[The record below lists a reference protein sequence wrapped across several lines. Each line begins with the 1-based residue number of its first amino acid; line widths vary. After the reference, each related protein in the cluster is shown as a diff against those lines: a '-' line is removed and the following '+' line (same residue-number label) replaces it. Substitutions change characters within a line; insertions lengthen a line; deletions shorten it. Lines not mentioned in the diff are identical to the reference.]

1 MCVVARAIFPHELQD
16 PDFAWL
22 IDSFRESNPDVFLVE
37 GPCIPVTFVRSG
49 SPEVLAQL
57 RAEAAV
63 LATAAAVPPEG
74 FEENQESE
82 ET

>member
-49 SPEVLAQL
+49 SPETLARL

-63 LATAAAVPPEG
+63 LAAGTVVPSEG
-74 FEENQESE
+74 FEESL
-82 ET
+82 ETEDK